1 MAQPPAAPLKEGW
14 LFNNLNLQR
23 VPGASDLSAAS
34 AFVAPLWIVLGKG
47 RLLEVV
53 DAWGSRSSAK
63 CSVRRYWG
71 YWNSGLA
78 LKAFF
83 VAPGRTNLLSTNL
96 N

>member
-1 MAQPPAAPLKEGW
+1 MAQPPAAPLKKRW
-14 LFNNLNLQR
+14 LVNNLNLQR
-23 VPGASDLSAAS
+23 LPGAQICRQLQALSAA
-34 AFVAPLWIVLGKG
+34 LWIVLGKG

-63 CSVRRYWG
+63 CSIKRYWG

-78 LKAFF
+78 FKAFL